1 MGSRKS
7 RSVGSA
13 IGSDSLSDLAP
24 HRIGEGGH
32 STQVSAAVP
41 ELDVACACGK
51 GRRKFPTADV
61 RAGRCQWGCGR
72 RGCEPST

>member
-1 MGSRKS
+1 MSRRQTRRVGAGSLREAASPGVADDRTATVVK
-7 RSVGSA
+7 V
-13 IGSDSLSDLAP
+13 
-24 HRIGEGGH
+24 
-32 STQVSAAVP
+32 AVP

-51 GRRKFPTADV
+51 GHRKFPTADV

>member
-1 MGSRKS
+1 MTRSRRPVTRVGAGSLREAAS
-7 RSVGSA
+7 PGVADDRTASVV
-13 IGSDSLSDLAP
+13 
-24 HRIGEGGH
+24 
-32 STQVSAAVP
+32 QVAVP

>member
-1 MGSRKS
+1 MGRK
-7 RSVGSA
+7 RAPVGSLNA
-13 IGSDSLSDLAP
+13 AMSPNDQAERTATVI
-24 HRIGEGGH
+24 E
-32 STQVSAAVP
+32 VAVP

>member
-1 MGSRKS
+1 MSRRYGRK
-7 RSVGSA
+7 A
-13 IGSDSLSDLAP
+13 PIGSLRGATSPNDKAERTATVIEVDKA
-24 HRIGEGGH
+24 
-32 STQVSAAVP
+32 

-51 GRRKFPTADV
+51 GARKFPTADV